1 MTASVPAPSIAHS
14 VAEHLPYMVRFA
26 RRRLKDPALA
36 EDVVQDT
43 VVAALQGA
51 DQFAGRASARTWLTG
66 ILLRRMADAL
76 RRERRLPRAQVAEA
90 EAELT
95 ADDAAAHAAE
105 SPLGE
110 HLIDRR
116 DPQRTLEARQSLAA
130 LESHLASLPATTARI
145 VVMREIEGLSNDETA
160 RELGLP
166 PASVSLTLHRAR
178 SRLRQSLPGV

>member
-1 MTASVPAPSIAHS
+1 MTAAVPASSVALS

-26 RRRLKDPALA
+26 RRRLNDAALA

-43 VVAALQGA
+43 IVAALQGA
-51 DQFAGRASARTWLTG
+51 DRFAGRASARTWLTG

-76 RRERRLPRAQVAEA
+76 RRERRMPRAHAA

-95 ADDAAAHAAE
+95 VDDAAGYAAE

-130 LESHLASLPATTARI
+130 LESQLASLPATSARI

-160 RELGLP
+160 RALGLP
-166 PASVSLTLHRAR
+166 PASVALTLHRAR
-178 SRLRQSLPGV
+178 SRLRESLPGV